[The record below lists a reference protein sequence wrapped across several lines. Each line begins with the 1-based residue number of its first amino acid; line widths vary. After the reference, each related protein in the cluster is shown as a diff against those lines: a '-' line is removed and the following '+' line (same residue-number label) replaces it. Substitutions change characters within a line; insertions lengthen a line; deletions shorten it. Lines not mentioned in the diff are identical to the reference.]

1 MSSATKDIN
10 QRSPHKNLVSTNSQQ
25 SSIKKNQEKE
35 ESSTPS
41 SPLSKKYF
49 SGENLSRKKKKTN
62 ANRDIRKERFSYNQ
76 YVERRSIL
84 DTVYNDSLI
93 AKSPF
98 RGLLRFIFIIGILY
112 VLNHLTVKLAL
123 LLDLI

>member
-1 MSSATKDIN
+1 MSATNKDIN
-10 QRSPHKNLVSTNSQQ
+10 KPRSPHKNLVSTNSQH
-25 SSIKKNQEKE
+25 SSIKRNQEE
-35 ESSTPS
+35 ESTDPS

-49 SGENLSRKKKKTN
+49 SGENVARKKKKTN

-98 RGLLRFIFIIGILY
+98 RGMLRFIFIIGILY
-112 VLNHLTVKLAL
+112 VLNHLIVRSINVT
-123 LLDLI
+123 